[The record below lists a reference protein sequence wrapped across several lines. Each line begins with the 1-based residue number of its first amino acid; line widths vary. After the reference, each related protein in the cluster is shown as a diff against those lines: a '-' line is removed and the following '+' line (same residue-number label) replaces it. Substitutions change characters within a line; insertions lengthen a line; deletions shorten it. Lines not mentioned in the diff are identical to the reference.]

1 MEASQMDI
9 HVGILLRAC
18 AALFG
23 QVVGGP
29 EVSASYVTNHMGH
42 ASHPLPL
49 SKSSKFNLPGD
60 T

>member
-1 MEASQMDI
+1 MDI